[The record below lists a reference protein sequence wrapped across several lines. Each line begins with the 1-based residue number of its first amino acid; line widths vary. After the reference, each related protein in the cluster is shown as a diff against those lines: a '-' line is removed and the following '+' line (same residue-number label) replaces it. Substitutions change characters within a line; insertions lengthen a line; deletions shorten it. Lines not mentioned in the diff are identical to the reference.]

1 MMVRTRVGECLGR
14 VVNILRDDR
23 LAPPVPLNL
32 EKATVLV
39 VTGSNY
45 EDSKRLKKILEIVVE
60 KLPLAIMVCGELA
73 REAFDAIVELLA
85 DGRFRPQVMT
95 RIGEGISLE
104 EAVEEF
110 LKETWPSEDRFDDW
124 KEYAVDREES

>member
-1 MMVRTRVGECLGR
+1 MVRTRVGECLGR

-45 EDSKRLKKILEIVVE
+45 EDSKRLKKNTGD
-60 KLPLAIMVCGELA
+60 CC
-73 REAFDAIVELLA
+73 
-85 DGRFRPQVMT
+85 
-95 RIGEGISLE
+95 
-104 EAVEEF
+104 
-110 LKETWPSEDRFDDW
+110 
-124 KEYAVDREES
+124 

>member
-1 MMVRTRVGECLGR
+1 
-14 VVNILRDDR
+14 
-23 LAPPVPLNL
+23 
-32 EKATVLV
+32 
-39 VTGSNY
+39 
-45 EDSKRLKKILEIVVE
+45 
-60 KLPLAIMVCGELA
+60 MVCGELA

-124 KEYAVDREES
+124 KEYAILDLTANPNLVSDAVLAAVVDKPNEQSKRSPDDRSVDGS